1 MNLLK
6 NEFFFFCLVPYWWSS
21 FSNVFF
27 FSFSEE
33 VFISFFFS
41 FWGLAVK
48 DNSNALLSRL
58 FRQHRTAIDLAFFSD
73 FASWRSKLILFSFF
87 FFPMLTSVEFSP
99 QNTFF
104 SPFFQLC
111 LLHQRDIVSLWFVH
125 AVFFFPLLFSR
136 FVYFSFPLFSEIDA
150 RFCSFG
156 TFNITFVAQHILYL
170 FFPQPSAPTVALR
183 LSTLFLSFSFC
194 SVFLQPVFFFSRQA
208 TFSLSFDS
216 LQWLFPSLL
225 DRCSL

>member
-1 MNLLK
+1 MLGFLLMIFILK
-6 NEFFFFCLVPYWWSS
+6 CVLFFFFWIGFYFIL
-21 FSNVFF
+21 F
-27 FSFSEE
+27 FSFLG
-33 VFISFFFS
+33 
-41 FWGLAVK
+41 GLAVK

-58 FRQHRTAIDLAFFSD
+58 FRQHRTAIDLAFFSW
-73 FASWRSKLILFSFF
+73 FRFVKVQIYLIFF
-87 FFPMLTSVEFSP
+87 FFSMLTSAEFSP

-111 LLHQRDIVSLWFVH
+111 LLHQRGIVSLWFAH
-125 AVFFFPLLFSR
+125 AVFFPLLFSH

-156 TFNITFVAQHILYL
+156 TFNSTFVAQHLLYL

-183 LSTLFLSFSFC
+183 LSTLFWSFSFC
-194 SVFLQPVFFFSRQA
+194 SVFLQPVFFFRQA

>member
-1 MNLLK
+1 MLGFLLMIFILK
-6 NEFFFFCLVPYWWSS
+6 CVLFFFFWIGFYFIL
-21 FSNVFF
+21 FF
-27 FSFSEE
+27 L
-33 VFISFFFS
+33 
-41 FWGLAVK
+41 FWGG
-48 DNSNALLSRL
+48 LLLRIIVTLYCLDCSANTELQLILL
-58 FRQHRTAIDLAFFSD
+58 FFPD
-73 FASWRSKLILFSFF
+73 FASWRSKFILFSFF
-87 FFPMLTSVEFSP
+87 FSMLTSAEFSP

-111 LLHQRDIVSLWFVH
+111 LLHQRGIVSLWFAH
-125 AVFFFPLLFSR
+125 AVFFPLLFSH

-156 TFNITFVAQHILYL
+156 TFNSTFVAQHLLYL

-183 LSTLFLSFSFC
+183 LSTLFWSFSFC
-194 SVFLQPVFFFSRQA
+194 SVFLQPVFFFRQA